1 MLNCIC
7 RLAFGPF
14 ASTPGPDPPTLSPGI
29 VQACQH
35 RTSTLMRQVHRSLS
49 FLAAC
54 ARQQKSLAAAV
65 AVAQPGSTV
74 LQATATAAAGLKAAS
89 SLYFSC
95 FRTIAVSAAAR
106 QAVGDLPDKG
116 DSYYWLPPA
125 EEQQLPF
132 TFDRRGIHER
142 RATSK

>member
-1 MLNCIC
+1 
-7 RLAFGPF
+7 
-14 ASTPGPDPPTLSPGI
+14 
-29 VQACQH
+29 
-35 RTSTLMRQVHRSLS
+35 MRQARRSLS

-65 AVAQPGSTV
+65 EVAVAQPGSTA
-74 LQATATAAAGLKAAS
+74 LPPTATAAAGIPAPATPQHS
-89 SLYFSC
+89 YV
-95 FRTIAVSAAAR
+95 RTIAVSAATR

-142 RATSK
+142 RATSKALVKVIHASYLNDALAVNRFRSGQK

>member
-1 MLNCIC
+1 
-7 RLAFGPF
+7 
-14 ASTPGPDPPTLSPGI
+14 
-29 VQACQH
+29 
-35 RTSTLMRQVHRSLS
+35 MRQVHRSLS

-54 ARQQKSLAAAV
+54 ARQQKSLAAAVEV

-89 SLYFSC
+89 SIYFSC
-95 FRTIAVSAAAR
+95 LRTIAVSAAAR

-132 TFDRRGIHER
+132 TFDRRGIYER